1 TVLRDRDGD
10 GVAEERKELLTDL
23 GPVAPGHPGGFN
35 DHIVSGLRYGMD
47 GYLYVACGD
56 KGVPLAHGT
65 DGSRISLRGGG
76 VVRMRPDG
84 SELEVVARGLRN
96 ILDVAM
102 DANGEMFTYDNTD
115 DGLGWW
121 TRVTHI
127 VPGGYY
133 GYPWDYHDQPGRFL
147 APMDEY
153 GGGSPTGGL
162 VKREGGWPAPY
173 EGSLF
178 FCEWGDQ
185 TLRRFE
191 LERDGGTFKV
201 AKMEEF
207 LEPGDVK
214 DFHPTDV
221 CESPDGRFLY
231 ISDWGYGGW
240 VAKNETGRLWR
251 VRVSDVCNVD
261 PRLDKNATIAQRLE
275 CDGWRTRLLAQD
287 EIVRTRDVKALIAAL
302 GAGGRVELH
311 ALHAAAELARR
322 DLDKLPQADWKAL
335 TEATRSRLLDADPLL
350 RRAALQTSEAIAI
363 DLDLFHGHGF
373 VSSQAIASLADMDMR
388 VREAALR
395 MLVETRDAHW
405 GREASARAAAWS
417 CAEQSPHARATWRR
431 LAAGPMDPEE
441 LAHFFEDSDAQTLEL
456 LDAIEDFAVRLAET
470 RRGALEEDWRGPF
483 EDLEKS
489 GICGLARGKKAGSHP
504 RVRAAALHALG
515 VLARVCEP
523 WDGKWWSIAPAKL
536 KHPAR
541 TVDWKGTELA
551 NATLAAALAD
561 PDAATRSAAT
571 AAVRETGDSRLAAA
585 LRQRIVVETD
595 TKLRSGMLEAL
606 GELGSKEDVGLF
618 ARIARKS
625 TDTDERVRALEIGAR
640 LGIEEMSQSALVL
653 VQNEATVAQVSGASL
668 ELLSQLEPIAL
679 EQLGFSYDLA
689 LERSRHPSPVV
700 RRASCSLLAEIEPQ
714 GALPRLLELVRD
726 SEVRSAAFKAL
737 ASLDDPRAARV
748 YARGLG
754 DEDPEL
760 RSVARRTMM
769 RSKKALRPTLEAM
782 VQRQEF
788 SGEIVRELRGIYAG
802 HQPILDW
809 QIRGPFDADG
819 ALGKLEFSAEHA
831 EASLAALKDVEARS
845 ESSSRADG
853 MIDLDVLLGE
863 KSNQT
868 AYAFGEFES
877 SAERD
882 VELHVGSDDQV
893 SVWLNGALVHEF
905 TGARAFTA
913 EADHFK
919 AHLLAGKN
927 QLALRIGQA
936 GGDWSFALTV
946 PEEGSGPLF
955 ESRLPSRPTPAE
967 YAAFA
972 QEMQGDPARGEK
984 VIQDVN
990 RTTCLRC
997 HAIAGKGEHVGPDL
1011 DGLGARYSRAEI
1023 ANSIL
1028 SPSQRILD
1036 GYAAVSVLTKDDQML
1051 FGQIKQDDAKG
1062 IVLID
1067 TTGTAITTLRA
1078 DVAEVRPS
1086 KLSVMPEGL
1095 CATMTTAEFADLVAY
1110 LSRKQP

>member
-1 TVLRDRDGD
+1 MILLALAALGCVMQEGPPPVLIAPAGFQVDLVDAAPNLRWPSAVHCLADGSLLVAEDPMDMPGPTDEPLDRLWLYRWKADGSFTRTLYAEQLFASFGLEEIDGAVYVMNMPHLTVLRDRDGD
-10 GVAEERKELLTDL
+10 GVAEERKELLSDL
-23 GPVAPGHPGGFN
+23 GPVAPGYPGGFN
-35 DHIVSGLRYGMD
+35 DHIISGLRYGMD

-65 DGSRISLRGGG
+65 DGSTISLRGGG

-84 SELEVVARGLRN
+84 SKLEIVARGLRN

-121 TRVTHI
+121 TRLTHI

-147 APMDEY
+147 APMADY

-191 LERDGGTFKV
+191 LERDGGSFQV

-231 ISDWGYGGW
+231 VSDWGYGGW
-240 VAKNETGRLWR
+240 VSKQETGRLWR
-251 VRVSDVCNVD
+251 VRKSDDDGRSPGGVD
-261 PRLDKNATIAQRLE
+261 ARVGKNATLLQRLAS
-275 CDGWRTRLLAQD
+275 DGWRTRLLAQE
-287 EIVRTRDVKALIAAL
+287 EIVRTRDLNALIAAL
-302 GAGGRVELH
+302 GVGGRVELH
-311 ALHAAAELARR
+311 ALHAAAELARS
-322 DLDKLPQADWKAL
+322 DLDKMPETEFKAL
-335 TEATRSRLLDADPLL
+335 SESLRRASSDVDPLL
-350 RRAALQTSEAIAI
+350 RRAALQTSEQIYI
-363 DLDLFHGHGF
+363 EVDLFHGHGF
-373 VSSQAIASLADMDMR
+373 VSTEALATLADKDIRMS
-388 VREAALR
+388 EAALR

-405 GREASARAAAWS
+405 GREATARAAAWS

-441 LAHFFEDSDAQTLEL
+441 FAHFFEDSEAQTLEL

-489 GICGLARGKKAGSHP
+489 GICALARGEKAGSNP

-523 WDGKWWSIAPAKL
+523 WDGTWWSIAPAKL

-541 TVDWKGTELA
+541 TIDWKGTELA

-561 PDAATRSAAT
+561 PDAAARSAAT
-571 AAVRETGDSRLAAA
+571 AAARETGDSRLANA
-585 LRQRIVVETD
+585 LRQQIVIETD
-595 TKLRSGMLEAL
+595 TRLRSGMLEAL

-618 ARIARKS
+618 ARAARKS

-640 LGIEEMSQSALVL
+640 LGIEEMSQTAIFLVE
-653 VQNEATVAQVSGASL
+653 NDDTVAQVSGAGL
-668 ELLSQLEPIAL
+668 ELLSQIEPLQL
-679 EQLGFSYDLA
+679 EQLGFTYDLA
-689 LERSRHPSPVV
+689 LQRSSHPSPIV
-700 RRASCSLLAEIEPQ
+700 RRAACPLLAEVDPYRCV
-714 GALPRLLELVRD
+714 PRLMELVRD

-737 ASLDDPRAARV
+737 SSLDDPRAARV

-760 RSVARRTMM
+760 RSAARRVVM
-769 RSKKALRPTLEAM
+769 RSKQALRPSLEAM

-802 HQPILDW
+802 HQPILD
-809 QIRGPFDADG
+809 
-819 ALGKLEFSAEHA
+819 
-831 EASLAALKDVEARS
+831 
-845 ESSSRADG
+845 
-853 MIDLDVLLGE
+853 
-863 KSNQT
+863 
-868 AYAFGEFES
+868 
-877 SAERD
+877 
-882 VELHVGSDDQV
+882 
-893 SVWLNGALVHEF
+893 
-905 TGARAFTA
+905 
-913 EADHFK
+913 
-919 AHLLAGKN
+919 
-927 QLALRIGQA
+927 
-936 GGDWSFALTV
+936 
-946 PEEGSGPLF
+946 
-955 ESRLPSRPTPAE
+955 
-967 YAAFA
+967 
-972 QEMQGDPARGEK
+972 
-984 VIQDVN
+984 
-990 RTTCLRC
+990 
-997 HAIAGKGEHVGPDL
+997 
-1011 DGLGARYSRAEI
+1011 
-1023 ANSIL
+1023 
-1028 SPSQRILD
+1028 
-1036 GYAAVSVLTKDDQML
+1036 
-1051 FGQIKQDDAKG
+1051 
-1062 IVLID
+1062 
-1067 TTGTAITTLRA
+1067 
-1078 DVAEVRPS
+1078 
-1086 KLSVMPEGL
+1086 
-1095 CATMTTAEFADLVAY
+1095 
-1110 LSRKQP
+1110 